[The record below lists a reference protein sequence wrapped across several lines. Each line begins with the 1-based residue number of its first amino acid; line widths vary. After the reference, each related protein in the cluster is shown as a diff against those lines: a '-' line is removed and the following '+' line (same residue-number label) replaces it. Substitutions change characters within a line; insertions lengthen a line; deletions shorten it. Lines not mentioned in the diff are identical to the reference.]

1 MSKEDSGTHT
11 IMILL
16 IAQFKKVPEFFLEKF
31 NRDNF
36 KDTTLDLLG
45 INDPKGRNLYSVVYK
60 KFLKKMR
67 LDKDK
72 YSNPRF
78 RIKLPS
84 SEIKANTTSKPSGIV
99 EDRKSPVEKIND
111 ELEKDSKEEKET
123 TQLKTQTKE
132 ASEFTPIVY
141 DQWSA
146 IAIGAVFEGLLSP
159 LRAVWPEMRGLT
171 DKEKESIGEMFLPG
185 FQRFGNELFQFFI
198 FPLIGTVGILGPKI
212 AKGRKLHKEAQE
224 KKKTKKQDD
233 KLSIEEKDR
242 INKLTCTFCNEMF
255 DSAHIKSHQETCK
268 KRIKTQ

>member
-45 INDPKGRNLYSVVYK
+45 INDSTGRNLYSVVYK

-78 RIKLPS
+78 RIKIPS
-84 SEIKANTTSKPSGIV
+84 SEIKANTSEMRSGI
-99 EDRKSPVEKIND
+99 
-111 ELEKDSKEEKET
+111 
-123 TQLKTQTKE
+123 TKE
-132 ASEFTPIVY
+132 AKTQPEIIKEEILHEHPQLASRDEQEIDSELEN
-141 DQWSA
+141 
-146 IAIGAVFEGLLSP
+146 FEQGSRLIP
-159 LRAVWPEMRGLT
+159 V
-171 DKEKESIGEMFLPG
+171 ESISIFWDGVWQLMKLKWSMIAPLTPQERESLGRMWQPF
-185 FQRFGNELFQFFI
+185 FQNYTSEKFVILGI
-198 FPLIGTVGILGPKI
+198 PLIMTFGIFARKI
-212 AKGRKLHKEAQE
+212 REGRKLHKEAQD
-224 KKKTKKQDD
+224 KKKKQKESD
-233 KLSIEEKDR
+233 KLTKEEELR

-268 KRIKTQ
+268 KRIRSQ